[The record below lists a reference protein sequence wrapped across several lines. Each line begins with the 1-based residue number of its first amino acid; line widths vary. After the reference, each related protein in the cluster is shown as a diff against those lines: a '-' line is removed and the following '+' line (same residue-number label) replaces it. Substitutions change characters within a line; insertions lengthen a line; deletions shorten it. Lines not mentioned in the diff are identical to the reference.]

1 MSMLNGAEGV
11 GLYRME
17 RVYLGRVVPPN
28 AAPLICGLSRFQIS
42 NKFFKAPLGYD
53 YIINSAGFLH
63 CSGIQ
68 YTIRSFWHI
77 QRNDLLWNW
86 KGFRS
91 QIVQELWLKGI
102 LRWSVRVR
110 NDWERETPQLGLNS
124 ACSNGF
130 ARHDD
135 IQTF

>member
-1 MSMLNGAEGV
+1 MLNGAEGV

-53 YIINSAGFLH
+53 YIINSAGFLQ

-68 YTIRSFWHI
+68 YTIRTVIPMRGETSETI
-77 QRNDLLWNW
+77 QKKIKAGKFKYRTC
-86 KGFRS
+86 
-91 QIVQELWLKGI
+91 IV
-102 LRWSVRVR
+102 
-110 NDWERETPQLGLNS
+110 TF
-124 ACSNGF
+124 SN
-130 ARHDD
+130 
-135 IQTF
+135 

>member
-1 MSMLNGAEGV
+1 MLNGAEGV

-77 QRNDLLWNW
+77 QRNDLIWNW
-86 KGFRS
+86 KGLKHPENQVS
-91 QIVQELWLKGI
+91 QMKALL
-102 LRWSVRVR
+102 
-110 NDWERETPQLGLNS
+110 
-124 ACSNGF
+124 
-130 ARHDD
+130 
-135 IQTF
+135 

>member
-68 YTIRSFWHI
+68 YTISNPWPQNH
-77 QRNDLLWNW
+77 NDLILNW
-86 KGFRS
+86 KVLRT
-91 QIVQELWLKGI
+91 QKI
-102 LRWSVRVR
+102 LH
-110 NDWERETPQLGLNS
+110 L
-124 ACSNGF
+124 
-130 ARHDD
+130 
-135 IQTF
+135 